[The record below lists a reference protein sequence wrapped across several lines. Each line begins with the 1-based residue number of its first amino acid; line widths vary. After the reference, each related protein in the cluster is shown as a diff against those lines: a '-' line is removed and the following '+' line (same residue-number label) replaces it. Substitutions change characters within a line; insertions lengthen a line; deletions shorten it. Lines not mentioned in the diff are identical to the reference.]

1 MATNET
7 QELPD
12 VSQTSLPFCIRK
24 RLMALLKL
32 QYHLM
37 ECDAEFHRRLFQ
49 LESEIN
55 EKRRTIYEQRAA
67 VIKGEH
73 DPINETYTSSELAL
87 YNESLGNVE
96 LSSTDYTENS
106 VGIPKFWLEI
116 LKHGSILY
124 FHESD
129 ERILAYLCDIQLK
142 LKQNNGYS
150 AVLEFHFA
158 ENPFFDNAVLTK
170 EFFLDMDLK
179 ANKPFV
185 YEGPE
190 VYKSVGC
197 EIMWKN
203 NKDAVMHPESF
214 FQLFAHSHTI
224 VGDNVN
230 EDAAELLEGEFEMAL
245 FIKENFIPHAALFF
259 VSIHNWN
266 SSDDEDNDDEDSEG
280 GGDFSSA
287 SEAEL
292 VSIPDT
298 PISKSDEGIQ
308 IGWMFE

>member
-24 RLMALLKL
+24 RLLALLKL

-55 EKRRTIYEQRAA
+55 EKRRTIYDQRAA
-67 VIKGEH
+67 IIKGEH
-73 DPINETYTSSELAL
+73 DPIDETYTQKELAL
-87 YNESLGNVE
+87 YNESLGNLE
-96 LSSTDYTENS
+96 LSSIDYTENS

-129 ERILAYLCDIQLK
+129 ERILAYLYDIQLK

-170 EFFLDMDLK
+170 EFFLNMDLK

-197 EIMWKN
+197 EIVWKN
-203 NKDAVMHPESF
+203 NKDAVTLHPESF
-214 FQLFAHSHTI
+214 FQLFANSHSI
-224 VGDNVN
+224 DGDDVN
-230 EDAAELLEGEFEMAL
+230 EDVSELLEGEFEMAL
-245 FIKENFIPHAALFF
+245 FIKENFIPHATLFF
-259 VSIHNWN
+259 ISIHNWN
-266 SSDDEDNDDEDSEG
+266 SSDEDNDDENSG
-280 GGDFSSA
+280 GDGDFSSS

-292 VSIPDT
+292 ISNPDT
-298 PISKSDEGIQ
+298 SDRKIDE
-308 IGWMFE
+308 